1 MSAIITYISALYI
14 PYVVTM
20 SDHSA
25 LNALSI
31 CILVNFVYEFGI
43 CIVVMHI
50 STSYTNAQLAE
61 MCVATFFCVALA
73 AFATEVLVGPLILP
87 LDDDG
92 VHDFVLLTPHA
103 FSISIVLYLYS
114 SYGILFSDAVHMRQ
128 VDVLV
133 SENAIIVA
141 VMTGQ
146 LIIAASGDELLS
158 SLGSMLRTKL
168 ALISIFSFC
177 FCQFVVCHTR

>member
-1 MSAIITYISALYI
+1 
-14 PYVVTM
+14 M
-20 SDHSA
+20 SDHPA

-43 CIVVMHI
+43 CIVVMRI
-50 STSYTNAQLAE
+50 STFYTNAQLAE
-61 MCVATFFCVALA
+61 MCVATLFCATLA

-103 FSISIVLYLYS
+103 FSISIVLYMSS
-114 SYGILFSDAVHMRQ
+114 SYGILFGNAQMRQ

-141 VMTGQ
+141 VMTCQ
-146 LIIAASGDELLS
+146 LLIAAFGDELLS

-168 ALISIFSFC
+168 TCISIVSFC
-177 FCQFVVCHTR
+177 ACQLVRFTRF